1 MRDRCIHAPRADRGC
16 IRRPSLVFVCVR
28 AAKMTIGI
36 ANLPNQKHRK
46 VAKQGAR
53 LNMLIVGPCAHTA
66 VHPE

>member
-1 MRDRCIHAPRADRGC
+1 
-16 IRRPSLVFVCVR
+16 LVFVCVR

>member
-1 MRDRCIHAPRADRGC
+1 MHSCPASRSWLHP
-16 IRRPSLVFVCVR
+16 PSFVFVCVR